1 MGVDCYGLNP
11 VIKEGS
17 SKPKEPKDFGTL
29 TEKDQRAYWDA
40 VDKYRQENKGVYF
53 RNNWW
58 YWRPM
63 WDFVNEKC
71 NDLIDQELYDKGHGN
86 DGDVDQELAID
97 ISKRILT
104 KEVLDEAKR
113 KQEEYDK
120 DAKPKQEFNELLS
133 KAGKLYFDEIIK
145 PMYPDKKNLVPA
157 DLEKL
162 DKDAYKKWDALIF
175 GLQYG
180 ETSYPFS
187 WENVQEFGEFC
198 AQSGGFEIR

>member
-17 SKPKEPKDFGTL
+17 SEPKDEWENL
-29 TEKDQRAYWDA
+29 KTEKEKLAYHEA
-40 VDKYRQENKGVYF
+40 REKYLQENKGVYF

-71 NDLIDQELYDKGHGN
+71 NDLIDEELYDKGHGN
-86 DGDVDQELAID
+86 DGEVDQELAID
-97 ISKRILT
+97 ISKRILS

-133 KAGKLYFDEIIK
+133 KAGHLYFDEIIK
-145 PMYPDKKNLVPA
+145 PMYPDKKNFTPA

-162 DKDAYKKWDALIF
+162 DKDAYKKWATLIF
-175 GLQYG
+175 DLQYG

-187 WENVQEFGEFC
+187 WENVKEFGEFC

>member
-1 MGVDCYGLNP
+1 MGVDCYGFNP

-17 SKPKEPKDFGTL
+17 SEPKDEWENL
-29 TEKDQRAYWDA
+29 KTEKEKLAYHEA
-40 VDKYRQENKGVYF
+40 REKYLQENKGVYF

-71 NDLIDQELYDKGHGN
+71 NDLIDEELYDKGHGN
-86 DGDVDQELAID
+86 DGEVDQELAID

-133 KAGKLYFDEIIK
+133 KAGHLYFDEIIK
-145 PMYPDKKNLVPA
+145 PMYPDKIVPA

-162 DKDAYKKWDALIF
+162 DKDAYKKWEALMF
-175 GLQYG
+175 DLQYR

-187 WENVQEFGEFC
+187 WENVKEFGEFC

>member
-17 SKPKEPKDFGTL
+17 SEPKDEWENL
-29 TEKDQRAYWDA
+29 KTEKEKLAYHEA
-40 VDKYRQENKGVYF
+40 REKYLQENKGVYF

-71 NDLIDQELYDKGHGN
+71 NDLIDEELYDKGHGN
-86 DGDVDQELAID
+86 DGEVDQELAID
-97 ISKRILT
+97 ISKRILS

-133 KAGKLYFDEIIK
+133 KAGHLYFDEIIK
-145 PMYPDKKNLVPA
+145 PMYPDKIVPA

-162 DKDAYKKWDALIF
+162 DKDAYKKWEALMLD
-175 GLQYG
+175 LQYR

-187 WENVQEFGEFC
+187 WENVKEFGEFC

>member
-1 MGVDCYGLNP
+1 MGVDCYGFNP

-17 SKPKEPKDFGTL
+17 SEPKDEWENL
-29 TEKDQRAYWDA
+29 KTEKEKLAYHEA
-40 VDKYRQENKGVYF
+40 REKYLQENKGVYF

-71 NDLIDQELYDKGHGN
+71 NDLIDEELYDKGHGN
-86 DGDVDQELAID
+86 DGEVDQELAID

-133 KAGKLYFDEIIK
+133 KAGHLYFDEIIK
-145 PMYPDKKNLVPA
+145 PMYPDKIVPA

-162 DKDAYKKWDALIF
+162 DKDAYKKWATLIF
-175 GLQYG
+175 DLQYG

-187 WENVQEFGEFC
+187 WENVKEFGEFC

>member
-17 SKPKEPKDFGTL
+17 SEPKDEWENL
-29 TEKDQRAYWDA
+29 KTEKEKLAYHEA
-40 VDKYRQENKGVYF
+40 REKYLQENKGVYF

-71 NDLIDQELYDKGHGN
+71 NDLIDEELYDKGHGN
-86 DGDVDQELAID
+86 DGEVDQELAID

-133 KAGKLYFDEIIK
+133 KAGHLYFDEIIK
-145 PMYPDKKNLVPA
+145 PMYPDKIVPA

-162 DKDAYKKWDALIF
+162 DKDAYKKWEALMF
-175 GLQYG
+175 DLQYR

-187 WENVQEFGEFC
+187 WENVKEFGEFC

>member
-17 SKPKEPKDFGTL
+17 SEPKDEWENL
-29 TEKDQRAYWDA
+29 KTEKEKLAYHEA
-40 VDKYRQENKGVYF
+40 REKYLQENKGVYF

-71 NDLIDQELYDKGHGN
+71 NDLIDEELYDKGHGN
-86 DGDVDQELAID
+86 DGEVDQELAID

-133 KAGKLYFDEIIK
+133 KAGHLYFDEIIK
-145 PMYPDKKNLVPA
+145 PMYPDKIVPA

-162 DKDAYKKWDALIF
+162 DKDAYKKWEALMF
-175 GLQYG
+175 ELQYR

-187 WENVQEFGEFC
+187 WENVKEFGEFC

>member
-1 MGVDCYGLNP
+1 MGVDCYGFNP

-17 SKPKEPKDFGTL
+17 GEPKEPKDFGTL

-58 YWRPM
+58 FWRPM

-133 KAGKLYFDEIIK
+133 KAGHLYFDKIIK
-145 PMYPDKKNLVPA
+145 PMYPDKKNFTPA

-162 DKDAYKKWDALIF
+162 DKDAYKKWATLIF
-175 GLQYG
+175 DLQYG

>member
-11 VIKEGS
+11 VMKEGS
-17 SKPKEPKDFGTL
+17 GEPKAPEDYANL
-29 TEKDQRAYWDA
+29 TQKDQRAYWDA
-40 VDKYRQENKGVYF
+40 MEKYRQENKGVYF

-58 YWRPM
+58 FWRPM

-120 DAKPKQEFNELLS
+120 DAKPKQKFNELLN
-133 KAGKLYFDEIIK
+133 KAGHLYFDEIIK
-145 PMYPDKKNLVPA
+145 PTYPDKKNLTPA

-162 DKDAYKKWDALIF
+162 NKDAYKKWHALMF
-175 GLQYG
+175 DLQYR
-180 ETSYPFS
+180 EPSYPFS

>member
-1 MGVDCYGLNP
+1 MGVDCYGFNP

-17 SKPKEPKDFGTL
+17 GEPKEPKDFGTL

-58 YWRPM
+58 FWRPM

-187 WENVQEFGEFC
+187 WENVKEFGEFC

>member
-17 SKPKEPKDFGTL
+17 SEPKDEWENL
-29 TEKDQRAYWDA
+29 KTEKEKLAYHEA
-40 VDKYRQENKGVYF
+40 REKYLQENKGVYF

-71 NDLIDQELYDKGHGN
+71 NDLIDEELYDKGHGN
-86 DGDVDQELAID
+86 DGEVDQELAID

-133 KAGKLYFDEIIK
+133 KAGLLYFDEIIK
-145 PMYPDKKNLVPA
+145 PMYPDKIVPA

-162 DKDAYKKWDALIF
+162 DKDAYKKWEALMF
-175 GLQYG
+175 DLQYR

-187 WENVQEFGEFC
+187 WENVKEFGEFC

>member
-1 MGVDCYGLNP
+1 MGVDCYGFNP

-17 SKPKEPKDFGTL
+17 SEPKDEGENL
-29 TEKDQRAYWDA
+29 KTEKEKLAYHEA
-40 VDKYRQENKGVYF
+40 REKYLHENKGVYF

-71 NDLIDQELYDKGHGN
+71 NDLIDEELYDKGHGN
-86 DGDVDQELAID
+86 DGEVDQELAID
-97 ISKRILT
+97 ISKRILS

-133 KAGKLYFDEIIK
+133 KAGHLYFDEIIK
-145 PMYPDKKNLVPA
+145 PMYPDKIVPA

-162 DKDAYKKWDALIF
+162 DKDAYKKWEALMF
-175 GLQYG
+175 DLQYR

-187 WENVQEFGEFC
+187 WENVKEFGEFC

>member
-17 SKPKEPKDFGTL
+17 SEPKDEWENL
-29 TEKDQRAYWDA
+29 KTEKEKLAYHEA
-40 VDKYRQENKGVYF
+40 REKYLQENKGVYF

-71 NDLIDQELYDKGHGN
+71 NDLIDEELYDKGHGN
-86 DGDVDQELAID
+86 DGEVDQELAID
-97 ISKRILT
+97 ISKRILS

-133 KAGKLYFDEIIK
+133 KAGHLYFDEIIK
-145 PMYPDKKNLVPA
+145 PMYPDKIVPA

-162 DKDAYKKWDALIF
+162 DKDAYKKWEALMF
-175 GLQYG
+175 DLQYR

-187 WENVQEFGEFC
+187 WENVKEFGEFC
-198 AQSGGFEIR
+198 AQ

>member
-17 SKPKEPKDFGTL
+17 SEPKDEWENL
-29 TEKDQRAYWDA
+29 KTEKEKLAYHEA
-40 VDKYRQENKGVYF
+40 REKYLQENKGVYF

-71 NDLIDQELYDKGHGN
+71 NDLIDEELYDKGHGN
-86 DGDVDQELAID
+86 DGEVDQELAID
-97 ISKRILT
+97 ISKRILS

-120 DAKPKQEFNELLS
+120 DAKPKQKFNELLS
-133 KAGKLYFDEIIK
+133 KAGHLYFDEIIK
-145 PMYPDKKNLVPA
+145 PMYPDKIVPA

-162 DKDAYKKWDALIF
+162 DKDAYKKWEALMF
-175 GLQYG
+175 DLQYR

-187 WENVQEFGEFC
+187 WENVKEFGEFC

>member
-11 VIKEGS
+11 VMKEGS
-17 SKPKEPKDFGTL
+17 GEPKEPKDFGTL

-58 YWRPM
+58 FWRPM

-157 DLEKL
+157 DLETL
-162 DKDAYKKWDALIF
+162 DKDAYKKWEALIF
-175 GLQYG
+175 DLQYR

-187 WENVQEFGEFC
+187 WENVKEFGEFC

>member
-1 MGVDCYGLNP
+1 MGVDCYGFNP

-17 SKPKEPKDFGTL
+17 SEPKDEWENL
-29 TEKDQRAYWDA
+29 KTEKEKLAYHEA
-40 VDKYRQENKGVYF
+40 REKYLQENKGVYF

-71 NDLIDQELYDKGHGN
+71 NDLIDEELYDKGHGN
-86 DGDVDQELAID
+86 DGEVDQELAID

-133 KAGKLYFDEIIK
+133 KAGHLYFDEIIK
-145 PMYPDKKNLVPA
+145 PMYPDKKNFTPA

-162 DKDAYKKWDALIF
+162 DKDAYKKWATLIF
-175 GLQYG
+175 DLQYG
-180 ETSYPFS
+180 ETNYPFR
-187 WENVQEFGEFC
+187 WENVKEFGEFC

>member
-17 SKPKEPKDFGTL
+17 SEPKDEWENL
-29 TEKDQRAYWDA
+29 KTEKEKLAYHEA
-40 VDKYRQENKGVYF
+40 REKYLQENKGVYF

-71 NDLIDQELYDKGHGN
+71 NDLIDEELYDKGHGN
-86 DGDVDQELAID
+86 DGEVDQELAID
-97 ISKRILT
+97 ISKRILS

-133 KAGKLYFDEIIK
+133 KAGHLYFDEIIK
-145 PMYPDKKNLVPA
+145 PMYPDKIVPA

-162 DKDAYKKWDALIF
+162 DKDAYKKWEALMF
-175 GLQYG
+175 DLQYR

-187 WENVQEFGEFC
+187 WENVKEFGEFC

>member
-17 SKPKEPKDFGTL
+17 SEPKDEWENL
-29 TEKDQRAYWDA
+29 KTEKEKLAYHEA
-40 VDKYRQENKGVYF
+40 REKYLQENKGVYF

-71 NDLIDQELYDKGHGN
+71 NDLIDEELYDKGHGN
-86 DGDVDQELAID
+86 DGEVDQELAID
-97 ISKRILT
+97 ISKRILS

-133 KAGKLYFDEIIK
+133 KAGHLYFDEIIK
-145 PMYPDKKNLVPA
+145 PMYPDKIVPA

-162 DKDAYKKWDALIF
+162 DKDAYKKWATLIF
-175 GLQYG
+175 DLQYG

-187 WENVQEFGEFC
+187 WENVKEFGEFC

>member
-17 SKPKEPKDFGTL
+17 SEPKDEWENL
-29 TEKDQRAYWDA
+29 KTEKEKLAYHDA
-40 VDKYRQENKGVYF
+40 REKYLQENKGVYF

-71 NDLIDQELYDKGHGN
+71 NDLIDEELYDKGHGN
-86 DGDVDQELAID
+86 DGEVDQELAID

-133 KAGKLYFDEIIK
+133 KAGHLYFDEIIK
-145 PMYPDKKNLVPA
+145 PMYPDKIVPA

-162 DKDAYKKWDALIF
+162 DKDAYKKWEALMF
-175 GLQYG
+175 DLQYR

-187 WENVQEFGEFC
+187 WENVKEFGEFC

>member
-1 MGVDCYGLNP
+1 MGVDCYGFNP

-17 SKPKEPKDFGTL
+17 SEPKDEWENL
-29 TEKDQRAYWDA
+29 KTEKEKLAYHEA
-40 VDKYRQENKGVYF
+40 REKYLQENKGVYF

-71 NDLIDQELYDKGHGN
+71 NDLIDEELYDKGHGN
-86 DGDVDQELAID
+86 DGEVDQELAID
-97 ISKRILT
+97 ISKRILS

-133 KAGKLYFDEIIK
+133 KAGHLYFDEIIK
-145 PMYPDKKNLVPA
+145 PMYPDKIVPA

-162 DKDAYKKWDALIF
+162 DKDAYKKWEALMF
-175 GLQYG
+175 DLQYR

-187 WENVQEFGEFC
+187 WENVKEFGEFC

>member
-1 MGVDCYGLNP
+1 MGVDCYGFNP

-17 SKPKEPKDFGTL
+17 SKPKEPKDFSKL
-29 TEKDQRAYWDA
+29 TEKDQHAYWDA
-40 VDKYRQENKGVYF
+40 REKYQQENKGVYF

-71 NDLIDQELYDKGHGN
+71 NDLIDEELYDKGHGN
-86 DGDVDQELAID
+86 DGEVDQELAID

-133 KAGKLYFDEIIK
+133 KAGHLYFDEIIK
-145 PMYPDKKNLVPA
+145 PMYPDKKNFTPA

-162 DKDAYKKWDALIF
+162 DKDAYKKWATLIF
-175 GLQYG
+175 DLQYG
-180 ETSYPFS
+180 ETNYPFS
-187 WENVQEFGEFC
+187 WENVKEFGEFC

>member
-1 MGVDCYGLNP
+1 MGVDCYGFNP

-17 SKPKEPKDFGTL
+17 GEPKEPKDFGTL

-58 YWRPM
+58 FWRPM

-162 DKDAYKKWDALIF
+162 DKDAYKKWEALMF
-175 GLQYG
+175 DLQYR

-187 WENVQEFGEFC
+187 WENVKEFGEFC

>member
-1 MGVDCYGLNP
+1 MGVDCYGFNP

-17 SKPKEPKDFGTL
+17 SKPKEPKDFSKL
-29 TEKDQRAYWDA
+29 TEKDQHAYWDA
-40 VDKYRQENKGVYF
+40 REKYQQENKGVYF

-71 NDLIDQELYDKGHGN
+71 NDLIDEELYDKGHGN
-86 DGDVDQELAID
+86 DGEVDQELAID

-120 DAKPKQEFNELLS
+120 DAKPKEEFNKLLS
-133 KAGKLYFDEIIK
+133 KAGHLYFDEIIK
-145 PMYPDKKNLVPA
+145 PQYPDKKNFTPA

-162 DKDAYKKWDALIF
+162 DKDAYKKWATLIF
-175 GLQYG
+175 DLQYG

-187 WENVQEFGEFC
+187 WENVKEFCEFC